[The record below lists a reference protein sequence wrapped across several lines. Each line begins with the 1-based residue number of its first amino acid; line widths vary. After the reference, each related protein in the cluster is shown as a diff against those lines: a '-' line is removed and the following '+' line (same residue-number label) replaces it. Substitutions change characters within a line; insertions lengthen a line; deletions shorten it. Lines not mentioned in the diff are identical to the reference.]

1 MKEYSQMLDSID
13 KAILNELQLN
23 SRISNVDLAQRVN
36 LSPPAVHTRIKRLE
50 NLGYVAQYT
59 AILDREKVGYEM
71 ICFINVTLA
80 LHQSQQIDAF
90 REAIQAMPEVLE
102 CHFLTGEYDYLL
114 KVAIRSRQELEI
126 FLMQRLTPIPGI
138 ARINTS
144 VVLGEIKN
152 TTMLALD

>member
-50 NLGYVAQYT
+50 SLGYVSHYT

-80 LHQSQQIDAF
+80 LHQPQHIDAF

-114 KVAIRSRQELEI
+114 KVAIRSRQELEM

-144 VVLGEIKN
+144 VVLGEVKN
-152 TTMLALD
+152 TTMLALE